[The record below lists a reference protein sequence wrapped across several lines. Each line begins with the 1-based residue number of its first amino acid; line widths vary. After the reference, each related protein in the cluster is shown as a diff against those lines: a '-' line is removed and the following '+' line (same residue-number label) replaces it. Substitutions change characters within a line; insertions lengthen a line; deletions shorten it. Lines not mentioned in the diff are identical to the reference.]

1 MVYMVARHKWLLLG
15 VAVLSF
21 CLGFGLTIYVWKG
34 APIVPAPVK
43 VKDHAE
49 QTIDTG
55 LTEPSF
61 EESSEENPNES
72 RLYLLSEADLVQ
84 TVVSDAGQ
92 VLSIT
97 TSALPDD
104 LVGRTLGEVRS
115 IHPEWRIV
123 GFAPERL
130 TVRIP
135 ETHMEALYGHLS
147 FLGILEG
154 KIAVFRGKPEIYQR
168 LVRVVGIPISGLPE
182 FEVRNLERGIPFNGE
197 EELSLL
203 LESLRERGE

>member
-1 MVYMVARHKWLLLG
+1 M
-15 VAVLSF
+15 
-21 CLGFGLTIYVWKG
+21 
-34 APIVPAPVK
+34 
-43 VKDHAE
+43 
-49 QTIDTG
+49 
-55 LTEPSF
+55 
-61 EESSEENPNES
+61 
-72 RLYLLSEADLVQ
+72 Q

-97 TSALPDD
+97 TSALPED
-104 LVGRTLGEVRS
+104 LVGRTLGEIKS
-115 IHPEWRIV
+115 IHPEWRSV

-130 TVRIP
+130 TVRIL

-147 FLGILEG
+147 FLGVFEG
-154 KIAVFRGKPEIYQR
+154 KVAVFRGRPEIYQR
-168 LVRVVGIPISGLPE
+168 LVRVVGIPISGLPD